1 MARMGR
7 RWLQGGRAAD
17 ASTVSTSIKVRLT
30 CACMPQSANATPA
43 RRKTRQSHTVLD
55 AKAWHDVQSLEW
67 CPRKDAHTRTAADAS
82 RVGHAAAKC
91 EAVKV
96 TPTRRVKSCW
106 FLSSVSGNRMCGC
119 CALGLL
125 GGGFEVP
132 MMNRTS
138 DIIWGSFRNGT
149 G

>member
-1 MARMGR
+1 MRVHA
-7 RWLQGGRAAD
+7 
-17 ASTVSTSIKVRLT
+17 K
-30 CACMPQSANATPA
+30 SANATPA

-96 TPTRRVKSCW
+96 TPTSYVWMLC
-106 FLSSVSGNRMCGC
+106 
-119 CALGLL
+119 LGPVGRWL
-125 GGGFEVP
+125 
-132 MMNRTS
+132 
-138 DIIWGSFRNGT
+138 
-149 G
+149 